1 MVEFSEAKRFVSFF
15 FCGSCLEHL
24 TWSGHYN
31 APQRGPS
38 CAAFPSYLT
47 TDCIFFCHSKSINNC
62 WCRVPTIAV
71 QGHGKALSDALK
83 LLVKNI
89 CITQEGMQSFGPP
102 LSKNKLAA
110 VRHLI
115 SLGKTWGQL
124 QAPSAFSV
132 NPCPIGTMFPRLVLT
147 PLLLSVPCNLCTSQ
161 GSGGLRDDTAITTL
175 PLLNPASWTL

>member
-1 MVEFSEAKRFVSFF
+1 MKLSGSFLSCF
-15 FCGSCLEHL
+15 FLCGSCLEHF
-24 TWSGHYN
+24 TWSVHYN

-47 TDCIFFCHSKSINNC
+47 TDCIFFFFGHSKFINNC

-71 QGHGKALSDALK
+71 QEHGKSLSDALK

-89 CITQEGMQSFGPP
+89 RITQEGMQLFGPP

-115 SLGKTWGQL
+115 SLGKTGGQL

-132 NPCPIGTMFPRLVLT
+132 NPCPVGTMFLRLVLT

-161 GSGGLRDDTAITTL
+161 GYGGLRDDTAIATL
-175 PLLNPASWTL
+175 PLLNSAS